1 MNQHVDGLGCSCF
14 SIGGFY
20 NPQVNSKN
28 MKGAK
33 TGTTEKI
40 QNILELNSIGPN

>member
-1 MNQHVDGLGCSCF
+1 MMKGLATNTRCVN
-14 SIGGFY
+14 IGGFY

-33 TGTTEKI
+33 TEIIENI
-40 QNILELNSIGPN
+40 QNILELNQIGPN